1 MLQVLFIWFVLIAT
15 YVLQFDV
22 IKKDSKLKKL
32 YIGFSIVTA
41 TVAVF
46 LEFKIG
52 LNLYID
58 FIQQTF
64 GAVTNWV
71 IGR

>member
-1 MLQVLFIWFVLIAT
+1 MLQVIFIWCVLIAT
-15 YVLQFDV
+15 YILQFDV

-32 YIGFSIVTA
+32 YITFSIVTA

-58 FIQQTF
+58 FILQTF
-64 GAVTNWV
+64 GAFTSWV